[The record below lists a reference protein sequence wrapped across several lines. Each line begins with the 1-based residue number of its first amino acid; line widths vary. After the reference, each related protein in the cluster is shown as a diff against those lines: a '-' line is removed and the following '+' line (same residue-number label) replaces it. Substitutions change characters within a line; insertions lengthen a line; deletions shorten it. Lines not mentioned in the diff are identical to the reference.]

1 MARMKHAAL
10 PALAVAT
17 ALLAAP
23 AAAQDKAPTPSH
35 PPGSRG
41 GLYTALWLTT
51 DYRYQGV
58 SNSDNHPAIQGVIHY
73 FRPDGWYAGLFAT
86 QVDYGYAQSPD
97 YELDFYAGRTIPLDK
112 KTDLKPQ
119 VLVTVFPN
127 NHTPGPTFDFVQ
139 AGASI
144 IRKEGPL
151 TLTALATYVPNGS
164 YTTKQVWRGEIAA
177 DYALT
182 KAVTLKS
189 LAGQTWAE
197 NGRSR
202 SYWSL
207 GAAAKWRWL
216 GVEVRYQDTNLSRRQ
231 CGFNPDICG
240 PAVSGLLTAD
250 FPLILF

>member
-1 MARMKHAAL
+1 MKRPSLPAAL
-10 PALAVAT
+10 LCA

-23 AAAQDKAPTPSH
+23 AAAQERTPKPAS
-35 PPGSRG
+35 PPGSWG
-41 GLYTALWLTT
+41 GLFTSLWLTT

-58 SNSDNHPAIQGVIHY
+58 SNSDNAPAIQGVIHY
-73 FRPDGWYAGLFAT
+73 FRPDGWYAGLFTT

-97 YELDFYAGRTIPLDK
+97 YELDFYAGKTIKLDA

-119 VLVTVFPN
+119 VLVTVFPD
-127 NHTPGPTFDFVQ
+127 NHTPGPTFDFIQ
-139 AGASI
+139 GGASV

-151 TLTALATYVPNGS
+151 TLTALGTYVPNGS
-164 YTTKQVWRGEIAA
+164 FTTKQVWRAEAAA

-182 KAVTLKS
+182 RSITVKS
-189 LAGQTWAE
+189 LAGHTWAE

-207 GAAAKWRWL
+207 GVAAKWRWL
-216 GVEVRYQDTNLSRRQ
+216 GFEARYQDTNLSRRQ

-240 PAVSGLLTAD
+240 ASVTGLLTAD